1 MIILQGK
8 PDSLHDFVLQYVNSL
23 ETGGAKP
30 TTVDREEYE
39 LHERAERKDAEKM
52 AHRLLNE
59 AKVSK
64 STKK

>member
-1 MIILQGK
+1 
-8 PDSLHDFVLQYVNSL
+8 VLQYVNSL

-52 AHRLLNE
+52 EHSLLNE